1 MDFYNRI
8 KKLSKEQKKSFNK
21 IERDLGYPRNT
32 LYNYKTKEPSEERL
46 RALSRYFG
54 VSEDYLSGKIEFNSD
69 KTLSHYDNEIDVLFD
84 DFKEKFEDIIYG
96 IELKEFDKIY
106 QTEDVLNYFSNLQEW
121 VAEEVDELDII
132 INTYKKRVENRKN
145 KEKSKTVI
153 ED

>member
-54 VSEDYLSGKIEFNSD
+54 VSEDYLSGKLEFNND
-69 KTLSHYDNEIDVLFD
+69 KTLSHYDDEIDALFN

-145 KEKSKTVI
+145 KEKSKTGI

>member
-54 VSEDYLSGKIEFNSD
+54 VSEDYLSGKIEFNND

-106 QTEDVLNYFSNLQEW
+106 QTEDVLKYFSNLQEW